1 MKRVECKTRHK
12 RKHTEDEE
20 LEGWDRSTEHHSYA
34 PVAYRVFS
42 EDLGALDAA
51 AAKVENLLRQTP
63 GTIYVDNP
71 LRVKPTD
78 LQVTINRD
86 KAGIIGL
93 SSTDVERDV
102 RLGAAGLVVGRVR
115 TEGGGDDLPIHV
127 SLDTQ
132 SERPDPQVFDHIW
145 IDTPGGAVVPL
156 GQVATVQL
164 DTGITQIRHYDR
176 KRFVAVGA
184 FVQPGYNVQRVNQDA
199 LTRIRTADMGNGVM
213 IEVAGERESSS
224 EAFSGIELLVIVTIF
239 GFIGVL
245 ILEFRSFRGII
256 IVMSIIPMGLIG
268 ALLMLFAFHEAFSF
282 TATVGLIAHTGI
294 EIKNSLL
301 LVDFANLLRSRGMG
315 LEEAVREAGKMR
327 FLPILLTSLTA
338 IGGLIPLISEY
349 NPLYSPVAMVLIG
362 GIVSSTIAARFVTPV
377 LYKLLAPKIEIEEEV
392 VTFDPTRTGSPG
404 RGVTEK
410 SP

>member
-1 MKRVECKTRHK
+1 M
-12 RKHTEDEE
+12 D
-20 LEGWDRSTEHHSYA
+20 A
-34 PVAYRVFS
+34 PVAYRIYS
-42 EDLGALDAA
+42 EDLGVLDTA
-51 AAKVENLLRQTP
+51 AAKVEDLLRQTP

-86 KAGIIGL
+86 KAGLLGL
-93 SSTDVERDV
+93 SSTEVARDV
-102 RLGAAGLVVGRVR
+102 RLGVAGLVVGQVR

-132 SERPDPQVFDHIW
+132 TRRPGPQVFDRIW
-145 IDTPGGAVVPL
+145 IDTPSGAVIPL

-184 FVQPGYNVQRVNQDA
+184 FVERGYNVQRVNQDA
-199 LTRIRTADMGNGVM
+199 LRRIRAADLGRGVT
-213 IEVAGERESSS
+213 IEVAGEQESSS
-224 EAFSGIELLVIVTIF
+224 ESFSGIELLVIVTIF

-256 IVMSIIPMGLIG
+256 IVMSIIPMGVIG
-268 ALLMLFAFHEAFSF
+268 ALLMLLAFHETFSF
-282 TATVGLIAHTGI
+282 TATVGLIALTGI

-301 LVDFANLLRSRGMG
+301 LVDFANLLRSRGKG
-315 LEEAVREAGKMR
+315 LDEAVREAGRMR

-338 IGGLIPLISEY
+338 IGGLIPLIIEY
-349 NPLYSPVAMVLIG
+349 NPLYSPLAMVLIG
-362 GIVSSTIAARFVTPV
+362 GIVTSTIAARFVTPV
-377 LYKLLAPKIEIEEEV
+377 LYKLFPPKIKLEEEEI
-392 VTFDPTRTGSPG
+392 VTIDPSEQVPPA
-404 RGVTEK
+404 EA
-410 SP
+410 